1 MDHENTLNSTRID
14 HIGWR
19 LWNATA
25 RWKQA
30 FAQGMVA
37 AGHGWYA
44 EARGSILPYI
54 DPRGTKQSVL
64 VQRIGLT
71 KQAVQ
76 QMVDDLERE
85 GVVARRPDPDD
96 GRAKIIVYTDKGLKA
111 QQDAERV
118 KRQVE
123 ADIRAQIGD
132 ADFDRLYEILRRLAP
147 E

>member
-1 MDHENTLNSTRID
+1 MDHDDSLNRARID

-25 RWKQA
+25 QWKRA
-30 FAQGMVA
+30 FAQGMVD

-54 DPRGTKQSVL
+54 DPRGTKQTVL
-64 VQRIGLT
+64 TQRIGLT

-96 GRAKIIVYTDKGLKA
+96 GRAKIIVFTEKGVQA
-111 QQDAERV
+111 QQDAEQI
-118 KRQVE
+118 KRRVE
-123 ADIRAQIGD
+123 ADIRARIGD
-132 ADFDRLYEILRRLAP
+132 ADFARLYEILRRLAP
-147 E
+147 D